1 MIYIEVLLRVYVKVG
16 LEPIISRKKSA
27 RSWDV
32 GSEDSI
38 RNPITLPFLLIIS
51 NFHLFRPNYIL
62 VELQVPL
69 LNISLPL
76 GNPLDG

>member
-38 RNPITLPFLLIIS
+38 QNSITLPFLLIIS
-51 NFHLFRPNYIL
+51 NPHLCRPNYIL

-69 LNISLPL
+69 
-76 GNPLDG
+76 

>member
-32 GSEDSI
+32 
-38 RNPITLPFLLIIS
+38 TFHYTAFPF
-51 NFHLFRPNYIL
+51 NYL
-62 VELQVPL
+62 QPPPVPTQLYPCRTSSAFVE
-69 LNISLPL
+69 
-76 GNPLDG
+76 